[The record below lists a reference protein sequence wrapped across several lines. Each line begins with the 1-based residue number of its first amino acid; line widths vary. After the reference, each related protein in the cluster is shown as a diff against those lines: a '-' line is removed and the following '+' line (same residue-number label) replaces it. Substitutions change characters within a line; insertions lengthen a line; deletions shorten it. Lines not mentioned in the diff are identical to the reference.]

1 MFSIKSKNNNTMHLT
16 ENEIYQ
22 LVKKQEEILHT
33 AMQIVFN
40 LPLSEEEIKKAED
53 ERRKRQQDINTHYR
67 LKY

>member
-1 MFSIKSKNNNTMHLT
+1 MFAIKSNNHNTMYLT
-16 ENEIYQ
+16 AYDISA
-22 LVKKQEEILHT
+22 LVQKQEELLHT

-53 ERRKRQQDINTHYR
+53 ERRKRQQDINNHYR

>member
-1 MFSIKSKNNNTMHLT
+1 MHLT

-33 AMQIVFN
+33 AMQIVFS
-40 LPLSEEEIKKAED
+40 LPISEEEIKKAED
-53 ERRKRQQDINTHYR
+53 ERRKRQQDINTHFR

>member
-16 ENEIYQ
+16 ENGIYQ

-40 LPLSEEEIKKAED
+40 LPLSEEEIKKAEG
-53 ERRKRQQDINTHYR
+53 ERRKRQQDINTHFR

>member
-16 ENEIYQ
+16 ENGICQ

-40 LPLSEEEIKKAED
+40 LPLSEEEIKKAEG
-53 ERRKRQQDINTHYR
+53 ERRKRQQDINTHFR

>member
-1 MFSIKSKNNNTMHLT
+1 
-16 ENEIYQ
+16 
-22 LVKKQEEILHT
+22 VKKQEELLHT

-53 ERRKRQQDINTHYR
+53 ERRKRQQDINNYYR

>member
-1 MFSIKSKNNNTMHLT
+1 
-16 ENEIYQ
+16 
-22 LVKKQEEILHT
+22 VKKQEEFLHT

>member
-33 AMQIVFN
+33 AMQIVFS
-40 LPLSEEEIKKAED
+40 LPISEEEIKKAED
-53 ERRKRQQDINTHYR
+53 ERRKRQQDINTHFR